1 MKTPIPPSELMA
13 DMEIPDRAAIETVGD
28 MAVIILEDEKI
39 MRLKNADLAALR
51 KWHGASRHE

>member
-1 MKTPIPPSELMA
+1 MA

-51 KWHGASRHE
+51 KWHEASRHE